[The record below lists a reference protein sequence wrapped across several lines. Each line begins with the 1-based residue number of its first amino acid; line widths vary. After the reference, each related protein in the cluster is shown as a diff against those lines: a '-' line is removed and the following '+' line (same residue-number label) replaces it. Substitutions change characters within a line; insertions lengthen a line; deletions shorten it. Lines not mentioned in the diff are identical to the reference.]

1 MTALNDPLPP
11 PVPSKAFLDRL
22 AQRRSAPAQALV
34 APGPSP
40 AELDHILALGART
53 PDHGK
58 LFPWRFIV
66 LEDAAK
72 AEVRAMAATRLR
84 RHLERIQ
91 SWVAAAAPY
100 WNGEHLSPHDA
111 YAFTLL
117 RWGGFAGINPDDL
130 PGYKAY
136 IGRVMAAAPVTAA
149 LERERIKLDTYKS
162 A

>member
-1 MTALNDPLPP
+1 MSGPLL
-11 PVPSKAFLDRL
+11 KAWSPGGGDARRYARSRISLTPEAAAQWLKARPDCTGKIGVTGFCYGGGVANTL
-22 AQRRSAPAQALV
+22 AVRM
-34 APGPSP
+34 
-40 AELDHILALGART
+40 GA
-53 PDHGK
+53 D
-58 LFPWRFIV
+58 L
-66 LEDAAK
+66 
-72 AEVRAMAATRLR
+72 
-84 RHLERIQ
+84 
-91 SWVAAAAPY
+91 AAAAPY